1 MAIFLMACHTGRKI
15 QSSSTKNSKH
25 STSLQQQITYWLG
38 TPYLYGGSTKKG
50 VDCSGLVCAIY
61 QKVYQVKLPRTSA
74 EQFFTAAP
82 ISEKEVR
89 EGDLVFF
96 RIGGSHVSHVGIYLK
111 DHQFLHAS
119 SSKGVIMSSLLES
132 YYKKHLAGYGRIT
145 KP

>member
-15 QSSSTKNSKH
+15 QSSSAPNTQH
-25 STSLQQQITYWLG
+25 STSIQQQTAYWLG

-61 QKVYQVKLPRTSA
+61 QAVYLVKLPRTSA
-74 EQFFTAAP
+74 EQFLIANP
-82 ISEKEVR
+82 ISEKDVK

-119 SSKGVIMSSLLES
+119 SSKGVIISSLLET
-132 YYKKHLAGYGRIT
+132 YYKKHLAGYGRI
-145 KP
+145 KRP

>member
-15 QSSSTKNSKH
+15 QSTPTQNSKH
-25 STSLQQQITYWLG
+25 PNSLQQQITYWLG

-61 QKVYQVKLPRTSA
+61 QKVYLVKLPRTSA
-74 EQFFTAAP
+74 EQFLTAAP

-111 DHQFLHAS
+111 DQQFLHAS
-119 SSKGVIMSSLLES
+119 SSKGVIISNLLES
-132 YYKKHLAGYGRIT
+132 YYKKQLAGYGRI
-145 KP
+145 KRP